1 MASDD
6 FAREMQ
12 ELAAQAERAVNP
24 PRSSDSHLGMGNPSM
39 QPVILG
45 LEALGRGVNET
56 NRVLLKLSTDL
67 APVTSKAGAPPDPSE
82 EKMAKS
88 VEWIH
93 QHLHKLAQV
102 EAANQKLFDAMHA
115 ELKSYKD
122 AFLFD
127 ALHKPFVKDL
137 ITLGDDLGAISR
149 QIQARA
155 AEISDTAE
163 QTFLRKLT
171 SNLENAGAHLFEIF
185 ARLDV
190 ESFETKPGSDIDRHR
205 HRTLSTEAAPSSED
219 DAKVARSLRQG
230 FLWRERVIRP
240 EEVVALKWTEPKPPP
255 QVIEVEI
262 GGPGAARESSP
273 A

>member
-12 ELAAQAERAVNP
+12 ELAAQAERAASAKAEP
-24 PRSSDSHLGMGNPSM
+24 AAGSGNPAL
-39 QPVILG
+39 QPVVLG

-67 APVTSKAGAPPDPSE
+67 APLANSAAAAGAPNPAD
-82 EKMAKS
+82 EKVAKS

-93 QHLHKLAQV
+93 SHLHRQAQV
-102 EAANQKLFDAMHA
+102 EAANQKLFDAMHG

-127 ALHKPFVKDL
+127 AMHKPFVKDL
-137 ITLGDDLGAISR
+137 ITLADDIANISLGV
-149 QIQARA
+149 QARIEHA
-155 AEISDTAE
+155 QDSEL
-163 QTFLRKLT
+163 TFLRKLT
-171 SNLENAGAHLFEIF
+171 SNLENSGAHFFEIF

-190 ESFETKPGSDIDRHR
+190 ESFETKPGADLDRQRHR
-205 HRTLSTEAAPSSED
+205 ILSTEPAACEED
-219 DAKVARSLRQG
+219 DGKVVRSVRRG

-240 EEVVALKWTEPKPPP
+240 EEVVARKWTEPKAP

-262 GGPGAARESSP
+262 GGPGGLDRESSP